1 MWHLHHP
8 SKLPIILGELLG
20 DAILMNTVLA
30 GFLIIYVL
38 PFWFLEFF
46 CLNGIL
52 PCAAKAIPSRMR
64 IKENLPAMQETWVW
78 FLGWED
84 PLVKEMA
91 THSSIIAWKSPWTEE
106 PGELQPMGSQRVR
119 HDWATNTT
127 TTVYFPTSYPWVLD
141 CGDATNKKNKTEQ
154 IIAHLECVFSWK
166 CSGKK

>member
-46 CLNGIL
+46 GLNGIL

-106 PGELQPMGSQRVR
+106 PGELQPVGSQRVG
-119 HDWATNTT
+119 HDWVTDTFT
-127 TTVYFPTSYPWVLD
+127 FMF
-141 CGDATNKKNKTEQ
+141 KNQ
-154 IIAHLECVFSWK
+154 LFFFFSFLFF
-166 CSGKK
+166 